1 LLLLFSPRWLFL
13 YPGLAFLLAGI
24 FLTAALYFAPLRI
37 AGAGLDVATS
47 VQWVSHTNEVL
58 GKLEAVLSSL
68 TDAETAQRGYLYMS
82 PRFACA
88 VASFW
93 AAALAYQR
101 TASVALAGTPSP

>member
-1 LLLLFSPRWLFL
+1 MVPARGPAVGMALLVAALLINA
-13 YPGLAFLLAGI
+13 GLA
-24 FLTAALYFAPLRI
+24 LYNIR
-37 AGAGLDVATS
+37 DVATS

-93 AAALAYQR
+93 AAALPYQR
-101 TASVALAGTPSP
+101 TASVSLAGTPSP